1 MGCLRTTDS
10 FILHI
15 LPGEKNMPDRRT
27 FLKSSLASAVAA
39 LMGTGL
45 AQAADSSLL
54 GSVIYTA
61 EHTGKWAQKEGSHAP
76 VITVDG
82 AKVMIR
88 TNHPMSPK
96 HFIVRHTL
104 VLADGSVLGS
114 KTFSG
119 TDPEAVSTYELPKG
133 YSGTLIATSFCNLH
147 DFWMTETRI

>member
-1 MGCLRTTDS
+1 
-10 FILHI
+10 
-15 LPGEKNMPDRRT
+15 MPDRRT

-45 AQAADSSLL
+45 AQAAESSLL

-76 VITVDG
+76 EINVDG
-82 AKVMIR
+82 AKITIR

-104 VLADGSVLGS
+104 VLSDGSVLGS

-119 TDPEAVSTYELPKG
+119 TDPEAVSIYELPKG
-133 YSGTLIATSFCNLH
+133 YSGMLIATSFCNLH

>member
-1 MGCLRTTDS
+1 
-10 FILHI
+10 
-15 LPGEKNMPDRRT
+15 MPDRRT

-76 VITVDG
+76 VITVEG
-82 AKVMIR
+82 QKVKVQ

-104 VLADGSVLGS
+104 VLSDGTVLGS
-114 KTFSG
+114 TTFAG
-119 TDPEAVSTYELPKG
+119 TDPEAVSAYELPRG
-133 YSGTLIATSFCNLH
+133 YTGKLIATSFCNLH
-147 DFWMTETRI
+147 DFWMSETTI